1 MASNRFDTSEN
12 QQYVSS
18 YVPLPF
24 EQIGALG
31 SKMTQEHAAKQA
43 EVDALADQLN
53 KIDVADQV
61 LVNTPGSGSG
71 IGYASTGYRELKDKT
86 IKKYSEANRRLAEEY
101 QAGKLDQNQF
111 SQRVANL
118 KNELGDD
125 YQKLKIAEANSK
137 SIREMD
143 KKYRDN
149 EEVGIN
155 TYLANQLADHGDQF
169 LKDPYSTEY
178 KGAPIGKANNEEEE
192 VNKHASNFAD
202 QIAGD
207 KSFRDSHGNV
217 IYQKFH
223 GVAAERIGVEVDN
236 TYDETVGIHTQQKV
250 KRAMIA
256 QGIPLDDF
264 KVDKDGNKVYT
275 ADLMYK
281 LEKERFKAAVIA
293 KAEKSVMSQ
302 SEKKDWQ
309 LAKQWDWN
317 HEEKAA
323 EAATK
328 LVGNALP
335 GSEVNVLAQDPQAQ
349 SLFGKGVIK
358 VNTDGT
364 VDVDFVALAKEKSKT
379 FTTTDSN
386 GKTYNFE
393 TQQEASNFI
402 KNMTKDG
409 GMRFTGITSKPNEL
423 INVELDNFITKAAK
437 VAGFNPQQLA
447 DLKSGKA
454 VNATGEK
461 ISWNSQFKN
470 ILTAYNQ
477 LSKVRMGG
485 VQLPAAVQQIE
496 SSRVSASPTSYDV
509 FDPVTHNAIPNT
521 INKGDKVLVGERVYI
536 DGQAFDRTTIQ
547 RGLNAGKNPITEI
560 VLLKPKSLERND
572 YFDRGVASTQNA
584 ILAMTIN
591 GGDMP
596 DEELQKHAPGIDPK
610 KDLHVETTFDHD
622 NDPLTPG
629 IKTKV
634 STFAKGVLS
643 NNDGETV
650 SYKFAKNDNN
660 LQQQVYFLDTPKGR
674 LRFNDYATFLTHAD
688 AAYYLYGQGKHD
700 ATAIKNKYI
709 YERMLSGTTQTE
721 TEEE

>member
-1 MASNRFDTSEN
+1 MGLNRFSTVGQSEYTA
-12 QQYVSS
+12 QH
-18 YVPLPF
+18 VPLPF
-24 EQIGALG
+24 DTISKLG
-31 SKMTQEHAAKQA
+31 ETIKLEHAAKQA
-43 EVDALADQLN
+43 EADALADQLN

-86 IKKYSEANRRLAEEY
+86 INKYSQESKKLADEYYATGDEAKFKQGVAK
-101 QAGKLDQNQF
+101 QKADF
-111 SQRVANL
+111 SQ
-118 KNELGDD
+118 D

-223 GVAAERIGVEVDN
+223 GVAAERIGAEVDS
-236 TYDETVGIHTQQKV
+236 TYDSTVGIHTQQKV

-364 VDVDFVALAKEKSKT
+364 VDVDFTALAKEKSKT
-379 FTTTDSN
+379 FTTTASN

-402 KNMTKDG
+402 KNMSKDG
-409 GMRFTGITSKPNEL
+409 GMKFTGITSKPNEA
-423 INVELDNFITKAAK
+423 INTELDNFITKAAK

-454 VNATGEK
+454 VNAKGEK

-547 RGLNAGKNPITEI
+547 RGLASDKNPITET

-584 ILAMTIN
+584 ILDMTIA
-591 GGDMP
+591 GGDMTK
-596 DEELQKHAPGIDPK
+596 EQLQKHAPGIDPK